1 MKFWITIKGEAT
13 PMSQHESNDRATAVF
28 TPIPTKEELWDQAE
42 RQKRAEQKALGQAG
56 GHEANVI
63 KATTFEPFDLLRAQ
77 SDFIKA
83 QVRFQH
89 DHDIRPLVQAQHTMV
104 EAMERAVYAV
114 DYSKMAGLQ
123 ESYIEML
130 TKALENLG
138 AL

>member
-1 MKFWITIKGEAT
+1 
-13 PMSQHESNDRATAVF
+13 MSQHESNDRATAVF

-42 RQKRAEQKALGQAG
+42 RQKRAEQKALEQGG

-63 KATTFEPFDLLRAQ
+63 KATTFEPFGLLRAQ

-83 QVRFQH
+83 QVRFQ
-89 DHDIRPLVQAQHTMV
+89 HDIRPLVQAQHTMV

-130 TKALENLG
+130 TKSLESLG